1 MEGNHL
7 RKELTIDML
16 TATEL
21 APLFWRPA
29 RLGVVSAWWE
39 HVPFAHWL
47 VAAMQPK
54 SLVELG
60 THNGVSYAAFCEAV
74 SRLGLD
80 TQCHAVDTWKGDEH
94 AGWYGDNIYAELRT
108 FHDAHYGSFSTLL
121 RMTFDEAATYFED
134 ASIDLLHIDGLHSY
148 EAVLHDFETWLPKMS
163 ERGVV
168 LFHDINVRGGGF
180 GVWKLWGELQQRY
193 ASFTF
198 VHGHGLGLL
207 AVGSA
212 VGDAVAR
219 LCSLAGREQAS
230 VIRERFAL
238 IGERWNFE
246 YRDAERTREL
256 GRHAQT
262 IASLNDEAAALRYQ
276 IAQHAERAAELE
288 QAVAEIADA
297 RYTRDLVIQEK
308 EKELQALRA
317 QLDALGPTVPPA
329 VVEQQEEQNGWQP
342 EVLVQSEPPKEEKK
356 STI

>member
-1 MEGNHL
+1 
-7 RKELTIDML
+7 
-16 TATEL
+16 
-21 APLFWRPA
+21 
-29 RLGVVSAWWE
+29 
-39 HVPFAHWL
+39 
-47 VAAMQPK
+47 
-54 SLVELG
+54 
-60 THNGVSYAAFCEAV
+60 
-74 SRLGLD
+74 
-80 TQCHAVDTWKGDEH
+80 
-94 AGWYGDNIYAELRT
+94 
-108 FHDAHYGSFSTLL
+108 
-121 RMTFDEAATYFED
+121 
-134 ASIDLLHIDGLHSY
+134 
-148 EAVLHDFETWLPKMS
+148 
-163 ERGVV
+163 
-168 LFHDINVRGGGF
+168 
-180 GVWKLWGELQQRY
+180 
-193 ASFTF
+193 
-198 VHGHGLGLL
+198 L

-246 YRDAERTREL
+246 YRDVERTREL